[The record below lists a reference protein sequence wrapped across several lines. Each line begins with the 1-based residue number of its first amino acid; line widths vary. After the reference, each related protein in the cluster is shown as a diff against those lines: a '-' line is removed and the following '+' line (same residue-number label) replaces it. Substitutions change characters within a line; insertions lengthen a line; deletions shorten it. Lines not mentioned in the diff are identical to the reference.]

1 MVLRRPSPPAFEMS
15 RLYDLM
21 LLLDS
26 DAPGERRQEILRDVE
41 SAIASGGSLE
51 AKHDWGVRRLSY
63 EIDHRSEAEYH
74 LFQFRGSPELLE
86 SLPRALKLIDGIVR
100 FRLIK
105 VRPGTPPPP
114 AVRSEASGER
124 TTRSPDAAGATA
136 AG

>member
-1 MVLRRPSPPAFEMS
+1 MS
-15 RLYDLM
+15 SLYDLM

-41 SAIASGGSLE
+41 SAIASGGALE
-51 AKHDWGVRRLSY
+51 SKHDWGVRRLAY

-74 LFQFRGSPELLE
+74 LFQFSCEPELLD
-86 SLPRALKLIDGIVR
+86 SLRRTLRLMDGIVR
-100 FRLIK
+100 FRLIR

-124 TTRSPDAAGATA
+124 GAGSADPAEAPAAR
-136 AG
+136 

>member
-1 MVLRRPSPPAFEMS
+1 MVRRRPIPPVLDVDT
-15 RLYDLM
+15 LYDLM

-41 SAIASGGSLE
+41 SAISSGGSLE

-63 EIDHRSEAEYH
+63 EIDHRGEAEYH
-74 LFQFRGSPELLE
+74 LFQFRASPELLE
-86 SLPRALKLIDGIVR
+86 SLRRTLRLIDGIVR

-114 AVRSEASGER
+114 SVRSEASGER
-124 TTRSPDAAGATA
+124 ATESPHPAEAAAG
-136 AG
+136 